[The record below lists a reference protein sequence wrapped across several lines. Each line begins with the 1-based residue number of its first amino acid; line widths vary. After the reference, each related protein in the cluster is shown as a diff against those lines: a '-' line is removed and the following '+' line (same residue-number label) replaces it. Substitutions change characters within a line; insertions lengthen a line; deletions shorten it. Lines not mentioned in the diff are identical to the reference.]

1 MSESLNHSFSRF
13 IKKPVHF
20 KIKQVTAWV
29 SRWIIQSFK
38 KYFVQIKT
46 DSFSNETR
54 NWLWENLWIN
64 HLSDV
69 SKIIDLFWNKK
80 KIVYDCLR
88 FIEIDAIQRSCVHVE
103 YFLPCAAVQA
113 LSVSLQGFLNSIVYA
128 WRRRNFRD
136 AVLGERLPLMAYSSR
151 AFFDQSLSE
160 PSWNHKTFSFIKT
173 FA

>member
-88 FIEIDAIQRSCVHVE
+88 FIEIDGIFSPMCCCTGAVSVTPGFSEQYCVRME
-103 YFLPCAAVQA
+103 TTQFQ
-113 LSVSLQGFLNSIVYA
+113 
-128 WRRRNFRD
+128 RRRAGGASASHGLF
-136 AVLGERLPLMAYSSR
+136 
-151 AFFDQSLSE
+151 
-160 PSWNHKTFSFIKT
+160 
-173 FA
+173 